1 MLLGVSDEADKKDE
15 LTSFIDSRRF
25 SCIVIAAAEVADA
38 TDADP
43 DACDLTAGAANF
55 VVVAADVADTRV
67 VTTSSL
73 DSWCSSCCCCQ
84 GWEKAMIHHFEEDF
98 R

>member
-1 MLLGVSDEADKKDE
+1 MLLGVTDEADKKDE

-25 SCIVIAAAEVADA
+25 SCIVMAAAEVADA

-43 DACDLTAGAANF
+43 DACDLTAGGAAN
-55 VVVAADVADTRV
+55 VDVVAADVADTRV

-73 DSWCSSCCCCQ
+73 DS
-84 GWEKAMIHHFEEDF
+84 
-98 R
+98 

>member
-67 VTTSSL
+67 VTASSL
-73 DSWCSSCCCCQ
+73 DS
-84 GWEKAMIHHFEEDF
+84 
-98 R
+98 